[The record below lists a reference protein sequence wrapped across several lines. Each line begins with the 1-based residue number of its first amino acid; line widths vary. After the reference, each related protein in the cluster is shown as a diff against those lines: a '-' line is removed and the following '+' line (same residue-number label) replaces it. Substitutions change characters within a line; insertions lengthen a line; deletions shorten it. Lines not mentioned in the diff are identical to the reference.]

1 MDYGLKFTPQNY
13 IAELMA
19 IGQNFGGAYQRHR
32 MGNALSGPGSMDE
45 KVQTLLG
52 MGRVDEATKLMAA
65 QGLADYRQG
74 QLGIAAQKAEP
85 SWEEKLIAP
94 YLPGAGSVEPFRLGP
109 DEAEEA
115 EANGVVPP
123 PNPNA
128 GGRPSLENAPSKVQ
142 DILGTT
148 QQKAKWKQEGEGEGN
163 RASFDAALSEAAPKV
178 DALIDGLVTQVREAD
193 EGTFSH
199 ALGPTQ
205 GVAPTDDWRGTL
217 TSGLPQTLG
226 SVANYLEKGAAEGF
240 LTGEG
245 LDLRFKEPGELG
257 GGFTDTLRSKVLSTQ
272 ASLIGVLQRLL
283 RVPGIGAQSDYE
295 LRQIIAQAG
304 ELSKARTKADFQDR
318 LQNVL
323 TNMKAQGIPIS
334 IPSLDQVTGQ
344 GGGKF
349 ADRLEPEANTPSVT
363 GPTPR
368 KVQTSVVRPDGTVE
382 PPAASMVGGGADARE
397 VKRAPAIPSTSKRN
411 KFIQWMRT
419 HPDDKAAAAYWDS
432 QYGEGNAD
440 FLINGAR

>member
-1 MDYGLKFTPQNY
+1 MPGNFGTARPVDFSALGQ
-13 IAELMA
+13 
-19 IGQNFGGAYQRHR
+19 IGQQFGGLIKQQRVNSALADFSGDYNAAANKLMQ
-32 MGNALSGPGSMDE
+32 MGM
-45 KVQTLLG
+45 
-52 MGRVDEATKLMAA
+52 VDEAVKLYSAGA
-65 QGLADYRQG
+65 LGDYRAG
-74 QLGIAAQKAEP
+74 QLGVAQQKAEP

-123 PNPNA
+123 PDPNA

-205 GVAPTDDWRGTL
+205 GVAPTEDWRGTL

-226 SVANYLEKGAAEGF
+226 SVANYLEKGVAEGF

-257 GGFTDTLRSKVLSTQ
+257 GGLTDTLRSKVLSTQ

-334 IPSLDQVTGQ
+334 IPSLDQVTGPS
-344 GGGKF
+344 GGKF
-349 ADRLEPEANTPSVT
+349 ADRLEPEA

-368 KVQTSVVRPDGTVE
+368 KVQTSVVRPDGTIE
-382 PPAASMVGGGADARE
+382 PPAASMISEGADARGA
-397 VKRAPAIPSTSKRN
+397 VANPQGAYSGPAAPGTMMSNGTQTIIKGADGR
-411 KFIQWMRT
+411 WYDART
-419 HPDDKAAAAYWDS
+419 KKPLPAP
-432 QYGEGNAD
+432 
-440 FLINGAR
+440 RP